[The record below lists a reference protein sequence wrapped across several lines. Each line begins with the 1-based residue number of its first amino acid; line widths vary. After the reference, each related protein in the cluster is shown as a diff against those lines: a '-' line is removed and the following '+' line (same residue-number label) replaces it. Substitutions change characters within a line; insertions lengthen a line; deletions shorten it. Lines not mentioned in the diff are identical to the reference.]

1 MFVDTHCHLATT
13 KWEKSLPEIVENA
26 ANHGVTGWIVPAIR
40 PIDWQAVLAMLRL
53 PETRAVAL
61 GVHPWFAQEWNEQIS
76 GCLKKILL
84 RYPSVWLGEIG
95 LDFLH
100 DTPREVQVSVFRQQ
114 LRLAQELSRPVI
126 IHQVRASSVLVRIIR
141 EEKFTMGGVIHAFS
155 GSLEEAHTFIQLG
168 FKIGIGILLLNS
180 RAKKVRL
187 AAQCLPLKDLLL
199 ETDSPFMLPEGQN
212 SPANVR
218 QIATQVATL
227 RGISLYELAQQ
238 CEENLTQLMCSS
250 CTKVSGETTMPRFT
264 NIRK

>member
-1 MFVDTHCHLATT
+1 M
-13 KWEKSLPEIVENA
+13 
-26 ANHGVTGWIVPAIR
+26 
-40 PIDWQAVLAMLRL
+40 
-53 PETRAVAL
+53 
-61 GVHPWFAQEWNEQIS
+61 
-76 GCLKKILL
+76 L